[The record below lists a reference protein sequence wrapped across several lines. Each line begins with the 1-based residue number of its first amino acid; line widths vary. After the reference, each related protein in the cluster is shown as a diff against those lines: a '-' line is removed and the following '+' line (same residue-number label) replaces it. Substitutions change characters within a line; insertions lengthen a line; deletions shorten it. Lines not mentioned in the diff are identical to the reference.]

1 MPNIAYRCEICADIR
16 HVFARLEGVNERVH
30 YESMVNMFGRKAVE
44 STEVLFLMD
53 GVGYLLRG
61 LALQNIC
68 RRTRRRISDGCTGVE
83 SSPVTSLTVTN
94 RAVEPCASRIH

>member
-1 MPNIAYRCEICADIR
+1 MASRTDADIR
-16 HVFARLEGVNERVH
+16 RAFARLEGVNERVH

-53 GVGYLLRG
+53 GMVYLLRS
-61 LALQNIC
+61 LALPNILQKN
-68 RRTRRRISDGCTGVE
+68 TTQISDGCTGVE

-94 RAVEPCASRIH
+94 GAVEPCASRIL